1 MIRRAAFIA
10 LLVAATGCGSPS
22 RSPAP
27 APTEPDREPAA
38 ASGPGGREESAL
50 SVLESA
56 AGLDSRLKRTVE
68 RWDTQVEAGLRVQAT
83 ARLAGPEALEGLLA
97 KLRARPDRT
106 PVDAYLIGRLEGK
119 LGRVAE
125 ARKAFRE
132 ALALDK
138 RFLWAHEGLAI
149 CLGQVADVDPG
160 RGPAAFADPEA
171 VEAEIDRAFA
181 IWSTFPRGW
190 LVLGQ
195 LHLQRLDPQRALDEL
210 TKIPEDHPAY
220 RDAVL
225 TKARCQMML
234 RKPELAVSA
243 LRAVLEKEPD
253 NVEWLAQLGSA
264 LIELRDVRAARDVFE
279 RAAKLAPKHVPT
291 RLGLAHTAEL
301 AGQQEDAHRGY
312 QSLVSD
318 PAVPAN
324 VRRDALD
331 GMRRIETGRRPGL
344 SLSTLLVTLRDS
356 PDAEKRREAAA
367 LLWQVR
373 DEAVLRVFVR
383 RLNPRVEPDERIRV
397 YAVRALSG
405 LDAQRF
411 YHMRDVFVALIDPA
425 REPSKLVRGLAVRQL
440 GRFPA
445 EVAPLDA
452 MAGALAD
459 PEPYV
464 FAQARAA
471 LEQSTEH
478 RELPSLQGELDEAS
492 RARVLAAWR
501 AWIERYQ
508 KERR

>member
-1 MIRRAAFIA
+1 MIRRAAVFA
-10 LLVAATGCGSPS
+10 ALVAVAGCGSPG
-22 RSPAP
+22 RQPSPT
-27 APTEPDREPAA
+27 PTPERAEAGAKPDEA
-38 ASGPGGREESAL
+38 REESAL

-56 AGLDSRLKRTVE
+56 AGLDSRIKRTVE
-68 RWDTQVEAGLRVQAT
+68 RWDGQVEAGLRVQAT
-83 ARLAGPEALEGLLA
+83 ARLAGREAMEQLLA
-97 KLRARPDRT
+97 KLRARPGDS

-119 LGRVAE
+119 LGRVDE
-125 ARKAFRE
+125 ARKAFRR
-132 ALALDK
+132 ALALDA

-160 RGPAAFADPEA
+160 RSPAPFADPEA
-171 VEAEIDRAFA
+171 VEAEIARAFA
-181 IWSTFPRGW
+181 IWSAFPRGW

-243 LRAVLEKEPD
+243 LRDVLEKEPD

-264 LIELRDVRAARDVFE
+264 LLDTRDTRGAHDAFT
-279 RAAKLAPKHVPT
+279 RAAKLAPRHVPT
-291 RLGLAHTAEL
+291 RLGLAHCDEL
-301 AGQQEDAHRGY
+301 AGRREDAHRAY
-312 QSLVSD
+312 QALASD
-318 PAVPAN
+318 PDVPAD

-331 GMRRIETGRRPGL
+331 GMRRIETGKRPGL
-344 SLSTLLVTLRDS
+344 SLSTLLVALRDS
-356 PDAEKRREAAA
+356 PDVEKRREAAA
-367 LLWQVR
+367 MLWQVR
-373 DEAVLRVFVR
+373 DDAVVRVFLR
-383 RLNPRVEPDERIRV
+383 RLNPAVEPDERIRV
-397 YAVRALSG
+397 YAVRALSR
-405 LDAQRF
+405 LDDARF
-411 YHMRDVFVALIDPA
+411 VRMGEVFVALLDPA

-445 EVAPLDA
+445 QIAPLDA

-459 PEPYV
+459 PESYV

-478 RELPSLQGELDEAS
+478 RELPSLQGELDEAA

-508 KERR
+508 NERR